1 MEVKMNYDVYITRK
15 DRLYIAAVPALP
27 GCTALGRSEAEALGN
42 IRDVIESCLRLIQ
55 MQQKP
60 FPNIKVVKIRHARYP
75 TVRSA

>member
-1 MEVKMNYDVYITRK
+1 MEVKMNYDVYVTRK

-42 IRDVIESCLRLIQ
+42 IRDVIESCLRLLQ
-55 MQQKP
+55 RQRKP
-60 FPNIKVVKIRHARYP
+60 FPAVKVVKIHHARYP